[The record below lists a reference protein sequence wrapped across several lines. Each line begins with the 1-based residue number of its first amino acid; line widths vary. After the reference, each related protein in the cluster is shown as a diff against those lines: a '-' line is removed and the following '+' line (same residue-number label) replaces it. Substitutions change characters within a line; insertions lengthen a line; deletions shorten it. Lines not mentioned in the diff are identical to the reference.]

1 MKGKFIRFHV
11 KMQQWLC
18 LKVCLKYFF
27 EGGKKKKSYERPPV
41 HSGRIFVIKY
51 HYLETEMHGGAGHT
65 VNQEA
70 RSPTRPVPLP
80 DVALAAAPVQE

>member
-1 MKGKFIRFHV
+1 MKD
-11 KMQQWLC
+11 
-18 LKVCLKYFF
+18 
-27 EGGKKKKSYERPPV
+27 PPV

>member
-1 MKGKFIRFHV
+1 MRG
-11 KMQQWLC
+11 
-18 LKVCLKYFF
+18 
-27 EGGKKKKSYERPPV
+27 EKKKKSYERPPV